1 MIVVKNKK
9 QCCGCTACTEICPVH
24 CIDMASDKEG
34 FKYPKADST
43 KCISCGACERACP
56 IINYQRRVSFQE
68 QAYLVQNRNKLVL
81 KESTSGG
88 AFTAIAEYVIKHNGI
103 VYGATMDPDTLF
115 VHHQGIDNTNE
126 LYRFRNSKYVQSDME
141 TCYQEA
147 REYLKN
153 KRLVC
158 FSGTPCQIEGF
169 IQFLGNNYKILKE
182 NLILVDV
189 VCRAVPSPGIWK
201 KYTDQVQ
208 KDHGRIKS
216 VRFRDKELGYQY
228 STMVIQ
234 TEDGTTQREA
244 IESSLWLRMFFSG
257 IIIRPSCTQCKFR
270 SPYRK
275 SDITLWDCFPTYRF
289 DKKIDEDDG
298 TTRVLVH
305 SETGI
310 EVFNEIKSNLSV
322 EEVDVKKAIANVREM
337 RLSPSDNKKRH
348 QFYDEVNSVG
358 IKAATD
364 KYFPS
369 TKKQEVKKEARQVL
383 HKAGLDKTVKHILK
397 KG

>member
-1 MIVVKNKK
+1 MIVIKDKK
-9 QCCGCTACTEICPVH
+9 QCCGCTACAEICPVC
-24 CIDMASDKEG
+24 CIDMVSDEEG

-43 KCISCGACERACP
+43 KCVSCRACDRACP

-68 QAYLVQNRNKLVL
+68 QAYLVQNRNKEAL

-103 VYGATMDPDTLF
+103 VYGAIMDPNTLF
-115 VHHQGIDNTNE
+115 VHHQGIDNIDE
-126 LYRFRNSKYVQSDME
+126 LYLFRNSKYVQSDIG
-141 TCYQEA
+141 TCYKEA
-147 REYLKN
+147 REYLQKN
-153 KRLVC
+153 RLVC

-169 IQFLGNNYKILKE
+169 IHFLGNGYQSLKE
-182 NLILVDV
+182 HLILVDV

-201 KYTDQVQ
+201 KYTDQIQ
-208 KDHGRIKS
+208 KDHGKIRN

-234 TEDGTTQREA
+234 TEDGVTQREA

-257 IIIRPSCTQCKFR
+257 MIIRPSCTQCKFR

-289 DKKIDEDDG
+289 DKKIDEDAG
-298 TTRVLVH
+298 TTRVLIH
-305 SETGI
+305 SETGRK
-310 EVFNEIKSNLSV
+310 VFNEIRNDLLV
-322 EEVDVKKAIANVREM
+322 EQIDVQEAIANVREM
-337 RLSPSDNKKRH
+337 RLSPSANSKKN
-348 QFYDEVNSVG
+348 QFYDEVDSAGLKV
-358 IKAATD
+358 AAEQ
-364 KYFPS
+364 YFPI
-369 TKKQEVKKEARQVL
+369 TKKQKVKKEARQVL
-383 HKAGLDKTVKHILK
+383 YKAGLDKTVKHILK